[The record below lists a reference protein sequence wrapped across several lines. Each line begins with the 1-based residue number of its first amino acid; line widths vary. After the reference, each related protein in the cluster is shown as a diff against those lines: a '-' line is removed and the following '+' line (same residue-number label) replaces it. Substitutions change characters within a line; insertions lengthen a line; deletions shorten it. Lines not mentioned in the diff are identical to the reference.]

1 MPLSLKSYVEDYQ
14 EFKVSAP
21 RYLYIPPVLP
31 RRGNEG
37 EQAHAFPLRR
47 ACVYRVSITC
57 FMVHFIFWKMILR
70 ALLRPYIFKRLFK
83 AEAINNGF
91 VLLCRVDGRQLKHS
105 LCRVSVVSRYFMN
118 VYISIFQAENCLL
131 IFNQFLSSSLECYII
146 STLSG
151 LNEFTLLTAQ
161 TLSFFQF

>member
-91 VLLCRVDGRQLKHS
+91 CSIVSRRWTPIETFFVHR
-105 LCRVSVVSRYFMN
+105 RVSVVSRYFMN
-118 VYISIFQAENCLL
+118 VYISFFLAENCLL
-131 IFNQFLSSSLECYII
+131 IFNISQFQSRMLYNFNPLWLERIH
-146 STLSG
+146 
-151 LNEFTLLTAQ
+151 LTDG
-161 TLSFFQF
+161 TD